1 MAGAGVLAIISFSI
15 VGCSSQSM
23 LSGNAAEFVEQ
34 FQTAQR
40 FEDSNEPQTNDV
52 DYRLGT
58 HDIKEIEEVPLDILE
73 DYDMTGP
80 QNSGIPTADVDSEVG
95 NGESVVS
102 NEDKKSIVYI
112 YTAGNPD
119 GDESGVTKL
128 LLNGPNE
135 AAVKQVLVPAD
146 DQALLRMAG
155 VRSVAD
161 LKYNADEFQK
171 LLVDFSA
178 AVNDAYDQGLDKSK
192 KSDDKEHWCAD
203 LSKAKLDKRWDLMP
217 DSNSDKYLIKYKLAG
232 KKHTAR
238 CSGYYYPGS
247 KNGYVT
253 LNMLYRYYVDHVFDH
268 ELFNSISNAD
278 VSQETDKSLQYF
290 EAAGDRIPELNV
302 ALFQNFPVG
311 NNYKMMLGSYV
322 PPSGG
327 NTFTSFSLSC
337 LYKKDALWGTISAA
351 KAKKLQDFGVLIGA
365 SFGMSANVVKDKDE
379 SSMYHSYISAGIDAK
394 NQGAKV
400 LVFCSNVDKKV
411 NTVVN
416 VYSNNVEAFTEAFK
430 DAGLPVLVGNNV
442 RSLKLIGIDIPVVE
456 VQLGKCTKDQKSEI
470 AGVLAKVIDKI
481 YVSGGTS

>member
-1 MAGAGVLAIISFSI
+1 MAGAGALAIISFSI

-95 NGESVVS
+95 NGESTVS
-102 NEDKKSIVYI
+102 TEDKKSIIYI

-119 GDESGVTKL
+119 GDESGVAKL
-128 LLNGPNE
+128 LLKGKDEPP
-135 AAVKQVLVPAD
+135 VKQVLVPAD

-155 VRSVAD
+155 VSSVAD
-161 LKYNADEFQK
+161 LKYTADEFQQ
-171 LLVDFSA
+171 LLVSFST
-178 AVNDAYDQGLDKSK
+178 AVNRAYENGLDRSK
-192 KSDDKEHWCAD
+192 RSDDEEHWCANVN
-203 LSKAKLDKRWDLMP
+203 KVKLDKRWDLMP

-232 KKHTAR
+232 KEHTAR
-238 CSGYYYPGS
+238 CSGYYS
-247 KNGYVT
+247 KTQFGYVT
-253 LNMLYRYYVDHVFDH
+253 LDMLYKYYVEHEFNS

-278 VSQETDKSLQYF
+278 VSQEESKRQKYF

-302 ALFQNFPVG
+302 ALFQNFPVR
-311 NNYKMMLGSYV
+311 NNNKMMLGQYYAGAYTSYAL
-322 PPSGG
+322 G
-327 NTFTSFSLSC
+327 C

-365 SFGMSANVVKDKDE
+365 SCGMSVNVVQDKDE
-379 SSMYHSYISAGIDAK
+379 SSMYHSYISAGVDAK

-400 LVFCSNVDKKV
+400 LVFCSNVDKKSD
-411 NTVVN
+411 TVVN
-416 VYSNNVEAFTEAFK
+416 VSSSNVAAFKEAFE
-430 DAGLPVLVGNNV
+430 DAELPVRVGNNV
-442 RSLKLIGIDIPVVE
+442 TSLKQIGIDIPVVE
-456 VQLGKCTKDQKSEI
+456 VQLGKCTKDQKSDI

-481 YVSGGTS
+481 YVSGGIS